1 MPDRDDEERRII
13 HIGPDADP
21 AVWGDDDDDGPSFLI
36 SDARQRV
43 QQRERAEKEATQLAR
58 RLILAFL
65 AVMALAFVFHVLMPA
80 FSLALPP
87 LVPILCYV
95 AIFAGAVMTAR
106 DQNR

>member
-1 MPDRDDEERRII
+1 MAHRDDDDRRII

-21 AVWGDDDDDGPSFLI
+21 GGWGDDDDDAPSFLI
-36 SDARQRV
+36 SDARERV
-43 QQRERAEKEATQLAR
+43 QRRERAEKEAAQLAR
-58 RLILAFL
+58 RLVLAFL
-65 AVMALAFVFHVLMPA
+65 AVVALAFVFHVLMPA

-106 DQNR
+106 DQAR